1 MLSHK
6 EFISELDPIYDKYID
21 LIDYN
26 ILKVPSEIIVKTLS
40 LHMNNVDYLVVTT
53 AKKSELVKDFALG
66 LLKLK
71 EEESFVLRNIYD
83 RICFLFTSSKLF
95 FY

>member
-40 LHMNNVDYLVVTT
+40 LHMNNLDYLDVTT
-53 AKKSELVKDFALG
+53 A
-66 LLKLK
+66 
-71 EEESFVLRNIYD
+71 
-83 RICFLFTSSKLF
+83 
-95 FY
+95 